1 MIHLTRLL
9 QSQRGRNLGEL
20 IDRLLDHL
28 EYLFVTIFG
37 RDEIARFIFD
47 GNSKSLEAAEH
58 VRSCSEYRRSHYRI
72 QCPQVTI
79 DEFKLRNR

>member
-1 MIHLTRLL
+1 MHFAGRL
-9 QSQRGRNLGEL
+9 QL

-28 EYLFVTIFG
+28 EYVFVTIFG

-58 VRSCSEYRRSHYRI
+58 VRACSEYLSS
-72 QCPQVTI
+72 PLK
-79 DEFKLRNR
+79 KLGYGARQTV